1 MPPSIERQAQENL
14 IRLARA
20 WCTATGSGISAAG
33 RQTVGDSRFFTNV
46 IRRYEAGERAEDDRD
61 GSFTFRLYGNVV
73 KWFHDPEHWPDEL
86 VKAPKLRDLTHTEDE
101 ENLNGETQSQQE
113 PAEKRRGRPKI
124 PQATRAKQT
133 QRAADGASAA
143 LRRLRGG
150 AEKANR

>member
-33 RQTVGDSRFFTNV
+33 RQTVGDSRFFTNL
-46 IRRYEAGERAEDDRD
+46 IRRYEAGERSEDDRE

-86 VKAPKLRDLTHTEDE
+86 VKVPKLRDLTHTE
-101 ENLNGETQSQQE
+101 ENINVQTQRQQE
-113 PAEKRRGRPKI
+113 SAEKRRGRPKI
-124 PQATRAKQT
+124 PQATRTKQA

-150 AEKANR
+150 AQKTDC